1 MKDVISIIVPV
12 YNVATSLQKCLN
24 SILCQTYTN
33 LEIILVEDGSTDS
46 SGAICDAY
54 ASKDSRIKVIHK
66 KNSGLVEARKTGICA
81 AQGEYVGY
89 VDGDD
94 WIESDMYETL
104 LACMTKYH
112 VDMVESDHWMDV
124 DTQFSRSKSKLGY
137 GRFDVDG
144 IRTGMLCDNDFNEC
158 RIRPYLWSKLFRRS
172 ILEPHQMRADKRIRC
187 GEDIAVTY
195 PYLMEAK
202 SIYIAKY
209 AGYHYVQHQD
219 SMTGILAPQHQEA
232 DKALI
237 QYLRTIFQKDSGM
250 LKQLNQYTKT
260 MLLLRQPSFFDKA
273 SVKKKLL
280 PFGGIDSK
288 CRVAVYGAGRAGQS
302 LCRYLNQECEHPF
315 MLWADKDYILYRQL
329 GISVSAPEEVIFR
342 QKEYDV
348 LLLAVCSR
356 QTAEGIRSALLADG
370 MEGSKIRW
378 LTEEFI
384 KSEFEVI
391 ERYLAGTTE

>member
-124 DTQFSRSKSKLGY
+124 DTQFSKSKSKLGY

-144 IRTGMLCDNDFNEC
+144 IRTGM
-158 RIRPYLWSKLFRRS
+158 
-172 ILEPHQMRADKRIRC
+172 ILMN
-187 GEDIAVTY
+187 
-195 PYLMEAK
+195 
-202 SIYIAKY
+202 
-209 AGYHYVQHQD
+209 AGY
-219 SMTGILAPQHQEA
+219 
-232 DKALI
+232 ALI
-237 QYLRTIFQKDSGM
+237 YGQNYFGVVF
-250 LKQLNQYTKT
+250 LNH
-260 MLLLRQPSFFDKA
+260 
-273 SVKKKLL
+273 
-280 PFGGIDSK
+280 IK
-288 CRVAVYGAGRAGQS
+288 CE
-302 LCRYLNQECEHPF
+302 L
-315 MLWADKDYILYRQL
+315 
-329 GISVSAPEEVIFR
+329 ISVF
-342 QKEYDV
+342 
-348 LLLAVCSR
+348 AVGRISLSH
-356 QTAEGIRSALLADG
+356 IH
-370 MEGSKIRW
+370 I
-378 LTEEFI
+378 
-384 KSEFEVI
+384 
-391 ERYLAGTTE
+391 